1 MISSMIAK
9 SLLNLENLVL
19 DIYIEYFE
27 RGNTESVI
35 EACLALWRLW
45 RSVSIGISEN
55 WDQLDIR
62 YVGGKLL
69 PISKTTLDMV
79 QKLNKSN
86 PSEQMQLAVTE
97 MKALVEWFE
106 SFPSNDSTRRDEAR
120 RQIANG
126 EIISMEEL
134 IERI

>member
-1 MISSMIAK
+1 MISDMIAK
-9 SLLNLENLVL
+9 TLLDLENLVL

-27 RGNTESVI
+27 RKNIDES
-35 EACLALWRLW
+35 CLALWQLW
-45 RSVSIGISEN
+45 RNTSIVVSDN

-62 YVGGKLL
+62 YVGDKLL
-69 PISKTTLDMV
+69 PISKITLEMI
-79 QKLNKSN
+79 QELNKSH
-86 PSEQMQLAVTE
+86 PSEQMQLAYNE
-97 MKALVEWFE
+97 MKAMVEWVE